1 MCFSCNRPL
10 FIAPLLLFLFSLS
23 RKREEREKKRVR
35 RKKQKRRANSHQHAY
50 SCCRLRLSARLRS
63 AAHKREKSTT
73 RAFFFPSYNANNDT
87 TFTSNCFA
95 HYRAHIWGHPVHVAH
110 CLIATRTAKEKERKK
125 SFFSFFFSIDLY
137 RCGLCLKRSHTVLD
151 TIHTAAAVIQHGFT
165 RYRSA

>member
-1 MCFSCNRPL
+1 MQSSAFHRASPP
-10 FIAPLLLFLFSLS
+10 FPLLSFKKER
-23 RKREEREKKRVR
+23 RKGKKKRVR

-125 SFFSFFFSIDLY
+125 SFFFLLLF
-137 RCGLCLKRSHTVLD
+137 
-151 TIHTAAAVIQHGFT
+151 
-165 RYRSA
+165 YRSVPLWSMLEAIAHSP